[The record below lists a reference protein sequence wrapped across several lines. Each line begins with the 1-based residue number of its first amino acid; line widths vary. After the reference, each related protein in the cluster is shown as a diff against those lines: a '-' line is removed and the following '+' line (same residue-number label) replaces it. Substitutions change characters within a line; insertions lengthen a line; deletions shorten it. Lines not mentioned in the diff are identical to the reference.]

1 VFINPDGEN
10 RYSGRPLNSISISEG
25 HGYGMMITTLI
36 AGYDPQAKSYF
47 DGLYKFFKD
56 HPSRH
61 DPNLMAW
68 NQVKG
73 CTNARHGGD
82 ETATDG
88 DMDVAYALLLAD
100 KQWGSGGDI
109 DYLQEATNVI
119 DAIMEK
125 EINRDTSLPL
135 LADREEEWLQKALYK
150 YGTRPSDFI
159 TDHMRAF
166 QSATGDPGWSAVI
179 DATYDLIDL
188 IQTQSS
194 PRTGLLPDFVQNTN
208 TAPRPAKADY
218 LESNT
223 DGQYSYNAC
232 RVPWRIG
239 TDYLT
244 SGDSRALTALDK
256 INTWIRSKT
265 SDNAKKIVDGYTLKG
280 KNTDTENAVAFLAP
294 FGVGAMVSA
303 DNQEWLNDIWDL
315 TVERALIAEDYFGN
329 TLKMLTMITMSGNW
343 WKP

>member
-1 VFINPDGEN
+1 
-10 RYSGRPLNSISISEG
+10 
-25 HGYGMMITTLI
+25 MMIAALI
-36 AGYDPQAKSYF
+36 AGYDQQAKTYF

-61 DPNLMAW
+61 DPYLMAW

-73 CTNARHGGD
+73 CDNAHTRNNDGS

-88 DMDVAYALLLAD
+88 DLDIAYSLLLAD
-100 KQWGSGGDI
+100 RQWGSDGDI

-125 EINRDTSLPL
+125 EINSDTSLPY
-135 LADREEEWLQKALYK
+135 LADGEEEWLQKDLYK
-150 YGTRPSDFI
+150 YGTRPSDFMV
-159 TDHMRAF
+159 DHMRAY
-166 QSATGDPGWSAVI
+166 QSATGDTRWAAVI
-179 DATYDLIDL
+179 DATYQLIDSF
-188 IQTQSS
+188 QTRYS
-194 PRTGLLPDFVQNTN
+194 PSTGLLPDFVQDTN
-208 TAPRPAKADY
+208 TEPQPARPRRTRGGRKPY
-218 LESNT
+218 LEGFT

-256 INTWIRSKT
+256 INTWIQGKT
-265 SDNAKKIVDGYTLKG
+265 GDDPRKIVAGYKLSG
-280 KNTDTENAVAFLAP
+280 GNAGRENAVAFVAP

-315 TVERALIAEDYFGN
+315 TAGRARIQEDYYGN
-329 TLKMLTMITMSGNW
+329 TLKLLAMITMSGNW
-343 WKP
+343 WNPSA